1 MKPKKCYQIFRA
13 NRKILNCKILRTI
26 QIEEQICTSEDR
38 IKSSKKIMN
47 NCLFQ
52 KSQITKANQYQK
64 ITLSNILKKDKNKKT
79 IYLKNM
85 ESIENQVIQ
94 QKFSEVLVLEIV

>member
-1 MKPKKCYQIFRA
+1 
-13 NRKILNCKILRTI
+13 
-26 QIEEQICTSEDR
+26 
-38 IKSSKKIMN
+38 MN

-85 ESIENQVIQ
+85 ESIEN
-94 QKFSEVLVLEIV
+94 